1 MNSRRT
7 VIINCTVTTS
17 NHEVDV
23 TNCLYYGNRLLL
35 QHSGGSDDRPHNNF
49 ATIRTTSIVT
59 QQQREHDHSN
69 QLREQMTGY
78 KRMRRQHQK
87 VLIQVSSVHH
97 IDAAVELSS
106 VTIISGRVR
115 QVTADSSEDERA
127 ISIILTRKMAAIR

>member
-1 MNSRRT
+1 MVVWIRDAWLLVNF
-7 VIINCTVTTS
+7 TVTADD
-17 NHEVDV
+17 HEAGV
-23 TNCLYYGNRLLL
+23 TDCGFYGNRLLL

-87 VLIQVSSVHH
+87 VLIQVRTLYSYGVVTRPIRQNLSSSV
-97 IDAAVELSS
+97 E
-106 VTIISGRVR
+106 IISDCID
-115 QVTADSSEDERA
+115 T
-127 ISIILTRKMAAIR
+127 